1 LTVATLV
8 CTPCLFQRENVE
20 RRALLGRKHPELDL
34 PIPVG
39 AELRYVKD
47 RNAAKVLKAMR

>member
-1 LTVATLV
+1 
-8 CTPCLFQRENVE
+8 
-20 RRALLGRKHPELDL
+20 LGGKHPELDL

-39 AELRYVKD
+39 AELRYVKN